1 MDRRL
6 STITSQIE
14 NGIGLADVGTDHGF
28 LPVHLARHGYTG
40 NLYASDINEGPLRTA
55 VDNAEHAGVSGRIK
69 FLLCDGLRLCP
80 PDDLDTIVIAGMGGD
95 MICRI
100 LDEAEWCMSGKYKLI
115 LQPMTKQDILRY
127 WLVNNGFEICREL
140 IAEDAGALY
149 QVITARF
156 GGETR
161 LTDGELFTG
170 KYELAEDKT
179 LYVRLLRE
187 QHRRFDKAVHEM
199 SSGDKCP
206 KYKLRLFEELLG
218 QLTEM
223 RDRYDADK

>member
-1 MDRRL
+1 MDNIPL
-6 STITSQIE
+6 SPALLSASLFA
-14 NGIGLADVGTDHGF
+14 GLDGNELDSFLHAAKCRMDSFPRGAILHGQGDS
-28 LPVHLARHGYTG
+28 V
-40 NLYASDINEGPLRTA
+40 TA
-55 VDNAEHAGVSGRIK
+55 AGVLLSGKIK
-69 FLLCDGLRLCP
+69 AYRLNRQGEEN
-80 PDDLDTIVIAGMGGD
+80 LQSVIGPGGMFGD
-95 MICRI
+95 M
-100 LDEAEWCMSGKYKLI
+100 LMATDNGKS
-115 LQPMTKQDILRY
+115 PVT
-127 WLVNNGFEICREL
+127 VECT
-140 IAEDAGALY
+140 EDAGVLY

-223 RDRYDADK
+223 RERYDTDK

>member
-1 MDRRL
+1 
-6 STITSQIE
+6 
-14 NGIGLADVGTDHGF
+14 
-28 LPVHLARHGYTG
+28 
-40 NLYASDINEGPLRTA
+40 
-55 VDNAEHAGVSGRIK
+55 
-69 FLLCDGLRLCP
+69 
-80 PDDLDTIVIAGMGGD
+80 

-140 IAEDAGALY
+140 IAEDAGVLY
-149 QVITARF
+149 QILTVRF

-170 KYELAEDKT
+170 KYELSEDKT

-187 QHRRFDKAVHEM
+187 QHRRFGKAVHEM

-206 KYKLRLFEELLG
+206 KYKLHLFEELLG

-223 RDRYDADK
+223 RERYDTDK